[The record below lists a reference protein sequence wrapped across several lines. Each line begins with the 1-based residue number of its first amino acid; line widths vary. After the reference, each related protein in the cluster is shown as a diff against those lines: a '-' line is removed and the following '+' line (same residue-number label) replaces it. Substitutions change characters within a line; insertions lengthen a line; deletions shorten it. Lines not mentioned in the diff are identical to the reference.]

1 MLRRVFVFAVL
12 VATFAVTS
20 GVARADDILGDSRG
34 DPAEGLAL
42 AEQWC
47 AGCHA
52 IAPGRASGEQAPD
65 FESIVG
71 ARERSDAW
79 IRTWLS
85 TPHQAM
91 PDLSL
96 SRNEIA
102 ALLAYLAS
110 LRPGE

>member
-1 MLRRVFVFAVL
+1 MLRRVFIFAAL
-12 VATFAVTS
+12 AATLAVMS
-20 GVARADDILGDSRG
+20 GAARAGDPLG

-42 AEQWC
+42 AERWC

-96 SRNEIA
+96 SRDEIA
-102 ALLAYLAS
+102 ALVAYLAS
-110 LRPGE
+110 LRPGD